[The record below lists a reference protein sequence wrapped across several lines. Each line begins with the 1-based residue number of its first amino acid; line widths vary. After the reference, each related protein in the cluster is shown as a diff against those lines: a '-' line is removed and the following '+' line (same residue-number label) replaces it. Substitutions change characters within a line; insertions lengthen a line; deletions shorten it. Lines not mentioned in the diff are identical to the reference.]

1 VIDINSWKEGVGYY
15 SIDGISIAASIT
27 QAQYI
32 ERNLIK
38 VVDLI
43 GREIN
48 SNTKNTTL
56 LHIYD
61 DGSIEKKYILK

>member
-1 VIDINSWKEGVGYY
+1 MIDINPWKEGVGYY

-27 QAQYI
+27 QAQHI
-32 ERNLIK
+32 ERTLMK

-43 GREIN
+43 GREVN

-56 LHIYD
+56 LYIYD
-61 DGSIEKKYILK
+61 DGSMEKKYILK

>member
-15 SIDGISIAASIT
+15 SIDGISIAASII
-27 QAQYI
+27 QSQHI
-32 ERNLIK
+32 ERKLMK

-56 LHIYD
+56 LYIYD
-61 DGSIEKKYILK
+61 DGSMEKKYIIK